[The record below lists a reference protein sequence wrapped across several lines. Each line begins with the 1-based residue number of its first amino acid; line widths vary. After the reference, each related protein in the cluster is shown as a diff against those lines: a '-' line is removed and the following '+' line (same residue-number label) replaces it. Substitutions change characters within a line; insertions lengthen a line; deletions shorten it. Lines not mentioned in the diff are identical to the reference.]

1 MHNVVFVCNY
11 GCEKV
16 TELIIFWF
24 SCYVYACS
32 MMGKYANVFMS
43 ILEANKMKNI
53 NINFSL
59 FVYRCVQDLFNHKF
73 QIYKFIIFQNKWCHS
88 SKYLSLD
95 ISSKFHTLPH
105 SSSPPPQP
113 LSLSLTYIS
122 FLSIACKKHS
132 SFFRVIHQLSSLTLH
147 PKSKLLMPWH
157 VHIFGLT
164 GYADERLDVT
174 QTILCQYPPLNC

>member
-1 MHNVVFVCNY
+1 
-11 GCEKV
+11 
-16 TELIIFWF
+16 
-24 SCYVYACS
+24 

-73 QIYKFIIFQNKWCHS
+73 KFINSLFFKTSDVIDPNTCLWIFHQNFIP
-88 SKYLSLD
+88 YP
-95 ISSKFHTLPH
+95 TLTPPP
-105 SSSPPPQP
+105 PPPQP

-132 SFFRVIHQLSSLTLH
+132 SFFHVIHQLSSLTLH
-147 PKSKLLMPWH
+147 LKSKLLMP
-157 VHIFGLT
+157 
-164 GYADERLDVT
+164 
-174 QTILCQYPPLNC
+174 